1 MTKQTYGQ
9 YCPVT
14 KAAEVLGERWTPLIV
29 RNLLLHPH
37 RFNELERGLP
47 GISRALLVQRLHHLE
62 RAGVVERRQTATGRG
77 VEYHMTQA
85 GRELEQVVNALAE
98 WGARWAF
105 GEPEPDD
112 LDPGL
117 LLWWMRDGIDLAA
130 LPSGRSV
137 FQFDFRGQRGGCYW
151 LVIEPDEV
159 SVCLEHPR
167 FDIDLWVTADLAAW
181 YKVWLGRM
189 TLGQAMRDGLVELE
203 GPSDLV
209 RAFPR
214 CLKLSP
220 FADIVRK
227 AHSPVSARTVLR
239 DGYG

>member
-1 MTKQTYGQ
+1 MTKQAYGQ

-14 KAAEVLGERWTPLIV
+14 KAAEILGERWTPLIV
-29 RNLLLHPH
+29 RNLLLRPH

-47 GISRALLVQRLHHLE
+47 GISRSLLVQRLNHLE
-62 RAGVVERRQTATGRG
+62 RAGIVERKQTASGRSG
-77 VEYHMTQA
+77 EYCMTQA
-85 GRELEQVVNALAE
+85 GRELEGVVNALAE

-105 GEPEPDD
+105 GDPEPDD

-117 LLWWMRDGIDLAA
+117 LLWWMRDGIDGAS
-130 LPSGRSV
+130 LPGGRNV
-137 FQFDFRGQRGGCYW
+137 VQFDFQGQRTACYW

-159 SVCLEHPR
+159 SVCLEHPG
-167 FDIDLWVTADLAAW
+167 FAIDLWVTADLAAW
-181 YKVWLGRM
+181 YKVWLGRI

-203 GPSDLV
+203 GPSNLV

-220 FADIVRK
+220 FSGFVR
-227 AHSPVSARTVLR
+227 AAQSSTSH
-239 DGYG
+239 